1 MKYIRKSHD
10 RGGANFGWL
19 NSKHSFSFGH
29 YYDPKHMG
37 VSVLRVIN
45 DDVVQPGR
53 GFDTHGHRDMEIIS
67 YVIDGALE
75 HKDSTGNIYTVPA
88 GEVQRMSAGRGVMHS
103 EYNASDKE
111 AVNFLQIWIQP
122 NVFGIEPS
130 YEQKRIEQN
139 GPLTPLVTSNGTDG
153 SLSMNQDANLYR
165 LMLEKQ
171 QQITLYVST
180 HTTNRVGYLHIV
192 SGSLAANGT
201 DFSAGD
207 AFMVT
212 ADEVTEI
219 VASSD
224 VEALWFDLPAI

>member
-1 MKYIRKSHD
+1 M
-10 RGGANFGWL
+10 
-19 NSKHSFSFGH
+19 
-29 YYDPKHMG
+29 
-37 VSVLRVIN
+37 
-45 DDVVQPGR
+45 
-53 GFDTHGHRDMEIIS
+53 
-67 YVIDGALE
+67 
-75 HKDSTGNIYTVPA
+75 KDSTGNIYTVPA

-122 NVFGIEPS
+122 NVFGIEPG

-153 SLSMNQDANLYR
+153 SLSMNQDASLYR

-180 HTTNRVGYLHIV
+180 HTANRVGYLHIV
-192 SGSLAANGT
+192 SGSLVANGT

-207 AFMVT
+207 AFMVS

-219 VASSD
+219 VASND